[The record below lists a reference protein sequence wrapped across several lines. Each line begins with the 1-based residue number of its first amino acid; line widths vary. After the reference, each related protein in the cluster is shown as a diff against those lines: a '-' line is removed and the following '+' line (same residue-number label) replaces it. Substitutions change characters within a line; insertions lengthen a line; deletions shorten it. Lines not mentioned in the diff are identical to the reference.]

1 MRDKGRAV
9 RRLMFIA
16 LLLLMSSC
24 ALPRIIVLDDPLSP
38 EEHINLG
45 VAYEEK
51 GELDNAYKEYREASR
66 KLPAAFLY
74 MGNISFKKGEFRD
87 AEVCYKKAIKKDPK
101 SADAYNN
108 LAWLYYMEKRNLDE
122 AETLAAKAIEL
133 NPSKKNIYEDTLDR
147 IREYSQSLSQP

>member
-1 MRDKGRAV
+1 
-9 RRLMFIA
+9 MFIA